1 MNLCK
6 KHNIDFAGL
15 VCSQC
20 DEEDTRKRNFNAG
33 ITTYMPAAPLTP
45 DEWWAKHHVALPNG
59 EKVKITA
66 PQLLNKALTI
76 QDQRASQY
84 DQSGGERSMGKVVTM
99 FNAAKGREVL
109 TEADG
114 WLIQALLK
122 IVRSEANGPHSDSVE
137 DLVSYSSLYGEAR
150 LAEVKA

>member
-1 MNLCK
+1 MN
-6 KHNIDFAGL
+6 NRNNTP
-15 VCSQC
+15 
-20 DEEDTRKRNFNAG
+20 EELL
-33 ITTYMPAAPLTP
+33 AAQRGFGNTVLGPQVNGPIHTLTL

-59 EKVKITA
+59 NKMKMTA

-76 QDQRASQY
+76 QQQRASQY
-84 DQSGGERSMGKVVTM
+84 DQSGGERSMGKVVAM

-122 IVRSEANGPHSDSVE
+122 IVRSEANGPHEDSCL
-137 DLVSYSSLYGEAR
+137 DFVSYSSLYGEAR